1 METLLFLQRSKP
13 GSWVFKIP
21 NKYIAADPRL
31 RYGFPVV
38 LRNPGVLGCEC
49 GRQAS
54 SSALSPASPA
64 VPQLLKRLE
73 NAPPSLFMDSVLSI
87 LNPSTNAFL
96 IKHGGR
102 DQHYSGS
109 R

>member
-38 LRNPGVLGCEC
+38 LWNPGVLGREC

-54 SSALSPASPA
+54 SALSPARPA

-87 LNPSTNAFL
+87 LNPATNAFL
-96 IKHGGR
+96 IKHRGR
-102 DQHYSGS
+102 DQHYSRS